1 MNFNSRLTHIKNSLD
16 PNLVRREGVINSIN
30 SLKNAMSP
38 EKISDGTYAKT
49 VVRFWLE
56 ARDNKKG
63 KDLMNI
69 ASIMGKEPELF
80 SKYLK
85 FDHNGYRVDHKAIEQ
100 QEEQIRED
108 EDVKKYFGVIAQN
121 MQKVVKN
128 QKILRL
134 RNAKLSEVKKIPR
147 VTSVDKGQTVKRM
160 EHRPGKVY
168 RKKEGIPD
176 DAMKNYMDANGVD
189 IDVASINEISV
200 TGTREENE
208 GRTEGTAAS
217 ERTEVHA
224 EPMVVENLNN
234 LPAPIQNENIF
245 EKIGKGIA
253 KLGENIRKIFP
264 GKRKEH
270 KRKKNGGETTYGSND
285 KTNPSWLDRTT
296 PTPRYRQNH
305 ELAGDT
311 PGHENR
317 GDDVGFGEL

>member
-1 MNFNSRLTHIKNSLD
+1 M
-16 PNLVRREGVINSIN
+16 RREGVIYSIN

-69 ASIMGKEPELF
+69 ASIMEKEPELF

-85 FDHNGYRVDHKAIEQ
+85 FDHNGYRVDHTAIEG

-108 EDVKKYFGVIAQN
+108 EEVKKYFGIIAQN

-134 RNAKLSEVKKIPR
+134 RNAKLSEVKSIPR
-147 VTSVDKGQTVKRM
+147 VTSAAKGQTVKRM

-168 RKKEGIPD
+168 GKKDKIPD
-176 DAMKNYMDANGVD
+176 GAIERYMKEHAVD
-189 IDVASINEISV
+189 IDVAPINKTIAV
-200 TGTREENE
+200 GPKEENE
-208 GRTEGTAAS
+208 IRTEGTVAS

-224 EPMVVENLNN
+224 EPTVVENSNN

-245 EKIGKGIA
+245 KKIGKGIA

-264 GKRKEH
+264 GKRRDE
-270 KRKKNGGETTYGSND
+270 RKKSKAEMPGDSKSTPKAS
-285 KTNPSWLDRTT
+285 SWLDCQAET
-296 PTPRYRQNH
+296 PVCTPVGALKGRNIQ
-305 ELAGDT
+305 
-311 PGHENR
+311 NR
-317 GDDVGFGEL
+317 GMDDGFGEH